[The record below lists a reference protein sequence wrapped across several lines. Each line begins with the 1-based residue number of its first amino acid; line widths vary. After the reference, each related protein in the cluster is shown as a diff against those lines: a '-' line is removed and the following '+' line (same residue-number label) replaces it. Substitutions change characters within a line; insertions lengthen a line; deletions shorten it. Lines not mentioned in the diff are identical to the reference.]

1 MPMPD
6 RLVIDVIDPTSIAL
20 SGEIDA
26 HSAPTL
32 ATRFETLPS
41 GDDDIVIDMA
51 GVTFMDSSGLRV
63 LIDLHQRL
71 DGTSRRLV
79 LRTPSQSVTRL
90 LEVAGL
96 ADHFTIVR

>member
-1 MPMPD
+1 MPD
-6 RLVIDVIDPTSIAL
+6 RLVIDEIDPTSIAL
-20 SGEIDA
+20 RGEIDA

-32 ATRFETLPS
+32 AARFESLPS
-41 GDDDIVIDMA
+41 GDDDIVVA
-51 GVTFMDSSGLRV
+51 LAEVTFMDSSGLRV

-71 DGTSRRLV
+71 DGSSRRLV
-79 LRTPSQSVTRL
+79 LDSPSQPVTCL

>member
-1 MPMPD
+1 MPD
-6 RLVIDVIDPTSIAL
+6 RLVIDVIDPTSVAL

-26 HSAPTL
+26 HSAPSL
-32 ATRFETLPS
+32 AARFESLPP
-41 GDDDIVIDMA
+41 GDDDIVLEMA

-71 DGTSRRLV
+71 DGASRRLV
-79 LRTPSQSVTRL
+79 LNAPSQSVTRL